1 MSDFYGLIKFSD
13 NNMTE
18 AFESSHSTII
28 SLVSKQP
35 TNAELQELLE
45 DRMKVYNNLALAQ
58 LKIAAYDAALKSVE
72 HVLQCQP
79 NNAKALFRKGKV
91 V

>member
-1 MSDFYGLIKFSD
+1 M
-13 NNMTE
+13 
-18 AFESSHSTII
+18 
-28 SLVSKQP
+28 QP

-58 LKIAAYDAALKSVE
+58 LKIAAYEAALKSVD

-91 V
+91 LRWKDGESHVERKI

>member
-1 MSDFYGLIKFSD
+1 M
-13 NNMTE
+13 
-18 AFESSHSTII
+18 
-28 SLVSKQP
+28 QP

-58 LKIAAYDAALKSVE
+58 LKIAAYDAALKSVD

-91 V
+91 NKWKTDEYDLIGTYNVVLFSDLGR